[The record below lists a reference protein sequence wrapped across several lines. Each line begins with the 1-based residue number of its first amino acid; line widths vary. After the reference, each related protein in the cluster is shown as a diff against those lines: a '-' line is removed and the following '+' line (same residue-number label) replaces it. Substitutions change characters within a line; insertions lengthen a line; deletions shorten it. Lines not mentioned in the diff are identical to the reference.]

1 MVVLIQYTRC
11 NSLLYVEFDS
21 KFSTRYFTDIGQTFP
36 SLLFVQLLSSLLLS
50 DVDWKLLTTSQILER
65 NATI

>member
-21 KFSTRYFTDIGQTFP
+21 KLSTRYFTDIGQTFP
-36 SLLFVQLLSSLLLS
+36 SLLFVHLLSSLLLS